1 VSLAGKLLADDEARA
16 LWEAFSAYMD
26 EHRGDFA
33 GFAKLRGYE
42 SVRPEYQRGRAV
54 LVIEA

>member
-1 VSLAGKLLADDEARA
+1 MPDDDARV

-33 GFAKLRGYE
+33 GFAKLRGFK
-42 SVRPEYQRGRAV
+42 SVRPEYQRGRAI
-54 LVIEA
+54 LVVET